1 MFKSIPKYKYVLA
14 ILDYLLLLISFLIAV
29 QFRFADSSLIEILSW
44 PGALEQ
50 LLLVAIYNIAWLTIF
65 QHFHLY
71 KINVF
76 LMVIDHAVPIFK
88 SVGYGII
95 GLMIL
100 SFLLKEMPLVESRLI
115 IGYFSI
121 SALTL
126 ISVVRIGIFRNLFVF
141 LSEKRMIQRKVLIIG
156 AGKSGQMM
164 AADLALDTSH
174 GFQVI
179 GFLDDN
185 QPSGSRAF
193 EDLRVLGKIEDVKRV
208 VDENGIE
215 EVLVMIDNVSHDKL
229 IHTLDIARQTS
240 AIIKVSSELLD
251 IVPNKVV
258 IEKYLGVPVISVTHN
273 KDSHGLLFIKRA
285 FDIVFSLAG
294 LVMLFVPMSIIA
306 IVIKMTSKG
315 PVFFKQNRIGKD
327 GKPFSFYKFRSMYVN
342 NDDKIHRDYAKQFIT
357 DAKSHTDQ
365 KAMSNTVVNS
375 NGQVKK
381 IVNDP
386 RITTIGGILRKT
398 SLDELPQLFNVLKGD
413 MSLVGPRPC
422 MPYEWEEYDKWHQR
436 RLSVTPGCTGLW
448 QVSGRSAVDFN
459 DMVILDLYYIDNM
472 SPLLDVKLILK
483 TIPVMF
489 FSKGGY

>member
-14 ILDYLLLLISFLIAV
+14 VLDYLLLMASFLIAL
-29 QFRFADSSLIEILSW
+29 QFRFPDASLWEVLAKPNSI
-44 PGALEQ
+44 EQ
-50 LLLVAIYNIAWLTIF
+50 LFLLSLYNIAWLAIF

-76 LMVIDHAVPIFK
+76 LMVIDHSVHIFK
-88 SVGYGII
+88 SIGYGIV

-100 SFLLKEMPLVESRLI
+100 SFLLKDMPLVESRLI

-121 SALTL
+121 TALIL
-126 ISVVRIGIFRNLFVF
+126 ISGVRIGLFRNLFMF

-164 AADLALDTSH
+164 AADLAFDTSH
-174 GFQVI
+174 GFHVV
-179 GFLDDN
+179 GFLDDE
-185 QPSGSRAF
+185 QPMGTRVF
-193 EDLRVLGKIEDVKRV
+193 ESMHVLGKIETVKEI
-208 VDENGIE
+208 VDKYGIE
-215 EVLVMIDNVSHDKL
+215 EVLVVVDNVSHGKL
-229 IHTLDIARQTS
+229 IQTLDVARQTS

-273 KDSHGLLFIKRA
+273 KDSHGLLLVKRA
-285 FDIVFSLAG
+285 FDVVFSLVG
-294 LVMLFVPMSIIA
+294 LLLLSVPMGAIA
-306 IVIKMTSKG
+306 LMIKLSSKG
-315 PVFFKQNRIGKD
+315 PILFKQSRIGKD
-327 GKPFSFYKFRSMYVN
+327 GRSFEFYKFRSMYVN
-342 NDDKIHRDYAKQFIT
+342 NDDKIHREYAKQFIT
-357 DAKSHTDQ
+357 ESKG
-365 KAMSNTVVNS
+365 
-375 NGQVKK
+375 NGQTGLSSTMVSTNGEVKK

-386 RITTIGGILRKT
+386 RITPIGSILRKT

-422 MPYEWEEYDKWHQR
+422 MPYEWDEYDKWHQR

-448 QVSGRSAVDFN
+448 QVSGRSAVGFN
-459 DMVILDLYYIDNM
+459 DMVVLDLYYIDNM